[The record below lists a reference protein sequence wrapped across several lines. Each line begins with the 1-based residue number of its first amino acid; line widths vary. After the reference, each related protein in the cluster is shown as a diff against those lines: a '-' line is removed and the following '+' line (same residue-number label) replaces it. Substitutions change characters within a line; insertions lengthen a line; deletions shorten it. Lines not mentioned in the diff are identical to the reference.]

1 MSGHTRLYHH
11 KTDGGAEYLS
21 PVAVPGTDEGAFEGA
36 PFTIR
41 LDGKPEFMGPG
52 VALIAAAPELLS
64 ILKRIIDRATAP
76 MSDGDITLED
86 VAEAREIIAK
96 AEGK

>member
-1 MSGHTRLYHH
+1 MSEHTKGPWEFTASGVEDFYWISQDKPGKR
-11 KTDGGAEYLS
+11 TVEIARVFTNTLS
-21 PVAVPGTDEGAFEGA
+21 IEEAHANA
-36 PFTIR
+36 S
-41 LDGKPEFMGPG
+41 
-52 VALIAAAPELLS
+52 LIAAAPELLS
-64 ILKRIIDRATAP
+64 ILKRIVDRATAP